1 MKIKLSL
8 FVLSILCVSVCQAK
22 QCQIDR
28 MSTTQLRLNSS
39 YQSQAATSFSVSCQS
54 NYAIKF
60 SSRNLMGPSGNSY
73 LVNEKNYK
81 LRTQMNIS
89 GASDSRWNIPLS
101 QRAGD
106 NKKFILWV
114 QLIDRPNALT
124 PAGVY
129 KDNLYVSLIF

>member
-8 FVLSILCVSVCQAK
+8 FVLSVLCASVCQAK

-28 MSTTQLRLNSS
+28 MSTTQLRLNGT

-60 SSRNLMGPSGNSY
+60 NSRNLVGSSGNSY
-73 LVNEKNYK
+73 LMNEQNYK

-89 GASDSRWNIPLS
+89 GASDSRWNTPLS

-106 NKKFILWV
+106 NQKFVIWV
-114 QLIDRPNALT
+114 QLIDRPSART

-129 KDNLYVSLIF
+129 RDNLYISLIF